1 MEKKL
6 LNAEDTAKTL
16 EGMSQRSSDGAEYV
30 ELKQPTKSDE
40 LTRLSER
47 WRREP
52 SRAGENVDCKEVEE
66 LINFF
71 ERERSELEMY
81 FDYKMQQLLRGTSS
95 QIERDESEEELMEET
110 LESERKHLKDQ
121 FHLKPM
127 RATQKVRRGGEN
139 PGRESGTNYGE
150 NIEGT
155 VQKGDNEKQKRDL
168 TVKNDESPRGSYFN
182 FRLEDAERSLATLR
196 DEFKD
201 IVARTGKFMKQE
213 DSIHSAEP
221 GGRLEKMFR
230 GSVAQKKNEAVR
242 GKLEVAKSKKG
253 SQLENLIA
261 RLSKAEENLES
272 LQTELTKRKE
282 SEKDS
287 RRLIEDIEEKLNS
300 EYEIKLRNEILREKE
315 ECTRFKMEMEERLR
329 KQKHDFEER
338 LNLQLNNAETRLTK
352 LNAEVQQKDRM
363 EKENRDTIIKL
374 EGKLQEERQLRH
386 IAEREL
392 KLKKAECSLEESLN
406 RDENERLRNEAV
418 GLREEIK
425 QKNKEMTNLRKI
437 IERELHRDNKERFEC
452 IDGKDMMECS
462 HQGVLGHAIVFPE
475 EVKEN
480 IQENTRGIQDKGK
493 VMDKDLIA
501 IDTEEHEVK
510 RFEFDGLRRE
520 IEEKN
525 KEIDRLL
532 SIKQNNER
540 KILSLARRLEKRAN
554 GDSKGAN
561 SIRRRHFKKV
571 ISPELSNKTSSDD
584 GDRQSE
590 RNSWNLEGS
599 LLDFEAGTFKAD
611 GRNIAEERRKIFI
624 FVTFEKQDEQ
634 GILGLLNSVFPRQ
647 KVTPTIRVLLT

>member
-1 MEKKL
+1 M
-6 LNAEDTAKTL
+6 LNAEDKAKTL
-16 EGMSQRSSDGAEYV
+16 GGMSQKSSEGGEYV
-30 ELKQPTKSDE
+30 ELKQTAKSDE

-52 SRAGENVDCKEVEE
+52 SKDGENVDSEEVEE

-71 ERERSELEMY
+71 EREKSELDMY

-95 QIERDESEEELMEET
+95 QIERDASEEELIEET
-110 LESERKHLKDQ
+110 LESEGEHLKDQ
-121 FHLKPM
+121 FRLKPM
-127 RATQKVRRGGEN
+127 RPTRKLRRGGEN
-139 PGRESGTNYGE
+139 PGRERGTNYGE

-155 VQKGDNEKQKRDL
+155 IQKGENEKQKIDL
-168 TVKNDESPRGSYFN
+168 TVKNDESQLGSYFN
-182 FRLEDAERSLATLR
+182 FRLEDAERSLGTLR

-201 IVARTGKFMKQE
+201 IVARTGKFMMQE
-213 DSIHSAEP
+213 DGIHSAEP
-221 GGRLEKMFR
+221 GGRLDKMFR
-230 GSVAQKKNEAVR
+230 ESVAQKKNEAVR

-261 RLSKAEENLES
+261 RLSKTEENLES

-315 ECTRFKMEMEERLR
+315 EYTRVKMEMGERLR
-329 KQKHDFEER
+329 KQRHDFEER
-338 LNLQLNNAETRLTK
+338 LKLQLNNAETRLTK

-374 EGKLQEERQLRH
+374 EGKLKEERQLRH

-406 RDENERLRNEAV
+406 RNENERLRNEAV
-418 GLREEIK
+418 GLREVIREK
-425 QKNKEMTNLRKI
+425 DKEMTNLRTI
-437 IERELHRDNKERFEC
+437 IERELHRDKERFEC
-452 IDGKDMMECS
+452 IDGRDILECS
-462 HQGVLGHAIVFPE
+462 HEGVQGHAIVFPE

-480 IQENTRGIQDKGK
+480 IQENTRRIQDKGK
-493 VMDKDLIA
+493 VTDKDLIA
-501 IDTEEHEVK
+501 IDKEGLEVK

-532 SIKQNNER
+532 SIKQNNEL
-540 KILSLARRLEKRAN
+540 KILSLARRLEKRAK
-554 GDSKGAN
+554 GDSKAAN
-561 SIRRRHFKKV
+561 SIRRRHIKKV
-571 ISPELSNKTSSDD
+571 VSPELSNKTSSDD
-584 GDRQSE
+584 GDRQSAK
-590 RNSWNLEGS
+590 NSWNHEGS
-599 LLDFEAGTFKAD
+599 LLEYEADMLNAD
-611 GRNIAEERRKIFI
+611 GGNTVEERRKILI
-624 FVTFEKQDEQ
+624 FVTFEKPDEQ

>member
-1 MEKKL
+1 M
-6 LNAEDTAKTL
+6 LNAEDKAKTRGGMNHKSS
-16 EGMSQRSSDGAEYV
+16 EGGEYV
-30 ELKQPTKSDE
+30 ELKQTAKSDE

-52 SRAGENVDCKEVEE
+52 SKNGENVDSEEVEE

-71 ERERSELEMY
+71 ERERSELEMH

-95 QIERDESEEELMEET
+95 QIERDASEEELMEET
-110 LESERKHLKDQ
+110 LESEGKHLKDQ
-121 FHLKPM
+121 FRLKPM
-127 RATQKVRRGGEN
+127 RPTRKLRRGGEN
-139 PGRESGTNYGE
+139 PGRERGTNYGE

-155 VQKGDNEKQKRDL
+155 IQKGENEKQKIDL
-168 TVKNDESPRGSYFN
+168 TVKNDESQLGSYFN
-182 FRLEDAERSLATLR
+182 FRLEDAERSLGTLR

-201 IVARTGKFMKQE
+201 IVARTGKFMMQE
-213 DSIHSAEP
+213 DGIHSAEP
-221 GGRLEKMFR
+221 GGRLDKMFR
-230 GSVAQKKNEAVR
+230 ESVAQKKNEAVR
-242 GKLEVAKSKKG
+242 GKLQVAKSKKG

-261 RLSKAEENLES
+261 RLSKTEENLES

-300 EYEIKLRNEILREKE
+300 EYEIKLRNEILHEKE
-315 ECTRFKMEMEERLR
+315 EYTRVKMEMEERLR

-374 EGKLQEERQLRH
+374 EGKLKEERQLRH

-406 RDENERLRNEAV
+406 RNENERLRNEAV
-418 GLREEIK
+418 GLREVIREK
-425 QKNKEMTNLRKI
+425 DKEMTNLRTI
-437 IERELHRDNKERFEC
+437 IDRELHRDKERFEC
-452 IDGKDMMECS
+452 IDGIDGKDMMECS
-462 HQGVLGHAIVFPE
+462 HEGVQGHAIVFPE
-475 EVKEN
+475 ELKEN
-480 IQENTRGIQDKGK
+480 IQENTRRTQDKGK
-493 VMDKDLIA
+493 VTDKDLIA
-501 IDTEEHEVK
+501 IDKEGLEVK
-510 RFEFDGLRRE
+510 CFEFDGLRRE

-532 SIKQNNER
+532 SIKQNNEL
-540 KILSLARRLEKRAN
+540 KILSLARRLEKRTK
-554 GDSKGAN
+554 GDNKGAN
-561 SIRRRHFKKV
+561 SIRRRHIKKV
-571 ISPELSNKTSSDD
+571 VSPELSNKTSSDD
-584 GDRQSE
+584 GDRRSA
-590 RNSWNLEGS
+590 RNSWNHEGS
-599 LLDFEAGTFKAD
+599 LPEYEADTLNAD
-611 GRNIAEERRKIFI
+611 GGNIVEERRKILI
-624 FVTFEKQDEQ
+624 FVTFEKPDEQ

>member
-1 MEKKL
+1 
-6 LNAEDTAKTL
+6 
-16 EGMSQRSSDGAEYV
+16 MSQKSSEGGEYV
-30 ELKQPTKSDE
+30 ELKQTAKSDE

-52 SRAGENVDCKEVEE
+52 SKNGENVDSEEVEE

-71 ERERSELEMY
+71 ERERSELEMH

-95 QIERDESEEELMEET
+95 QIERDASEEELMEET
-110 LESERKHLKDQ
+110 LESEGKHLKDQ
-121 FHLKPM
+121 FRLKPM
-127 RATQKVRRGGEN
+127 RPTRKLRRGGEN
-139 PGRESGTNYGE
+139 PGRERGTNYGE

-155 VQKGDNEKQKRDL
+155 IQKGENEKQKIDL
-168 TVKNDESPRGSYFN
+168 TVKNDESQLGSYFN
-182 FRLEDAERSLATLR
+182 FRLEDAERSLGTLR

-201 IVARTGKFMKQE
+201 IVARTGKFMMQE
-213 DSIHSAEP
+213 DGIHSAEP
-221 GGRLEKMFR
+221 GGRLDKMFR
-230 GSVAQKKNEAVR
+230 ESVAQKKNEAVR
-242 GKLEVAKSKKG
+242 GKLQVAKSKKG

-261 RLSKAEENLES
+261 RLSKTEENLES

-300 EYEIKLRNEILREKE
+300 EYEIKLRNEILHEKE
-315 ECTRFKMEMEERLR
+315 EYTRVKMEMEERLR

-374 EGKLQEERQLRH
+374 EGKLKEERQLRH

-406 RDENERLRNEAV
+406 RNENERLRNEAV
-418 GLREEIK
+418 GLREVIR
-425 QKNKEMTNLRKI
+425 QKGKEMTNLRKI
-437 IERELHRDNKERFEC
+437 IERELHRDKERFEC
-452 IDGKDMMECS
+452 IDGIDGKDMMECS
-462 HQGVLGHAIVFPE
+462 HEGVQGHAIVFPE
-475 EVKEN
+475 ELKEN
-480 IQENTRGIQDKGK
+480 IQENTRRTQDKGK
-493 VMDKDLIA
+493 VTDKDLIA
-501 IDTEEHEVK
+501 IDKEGLEVK
-510 RFEFDGLRRE
+510 CFEFDGLRRE

-532 SIKQNNER
+532 SIKQNNEL
-540 KILSLARRLEKRAN
+540 KILSLARRLEKRTK
-554 GDSKGAN
+554 GDNKGAN
-561 SIRRRHFKKV
+561 SIRRRHIKKV
-571 ISPELSNKTSSDD
+571 VSPELSNKTSSDD
-584 GDRQSE
+584 GDRRSA
-590 RNSWNLEGS
+590 RNSWNHEGS
-599 LLDFEAGTFKAD
+599 LLEYEADTLNAD
-611 GRNIAEERRKIFI
+611 GGNTVEERRKILI
-624 FVTFEKQDEQ
+624 FVTFEKPDEQ